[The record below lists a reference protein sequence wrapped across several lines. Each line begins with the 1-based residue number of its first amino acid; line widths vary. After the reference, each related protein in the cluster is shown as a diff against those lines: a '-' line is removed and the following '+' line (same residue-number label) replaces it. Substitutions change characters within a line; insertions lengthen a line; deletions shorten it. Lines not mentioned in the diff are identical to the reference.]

1 MGQKSKVQLDRSRER
16 QTMLWLSMICGVL
29 IAAGLALTLVA
40 QATPHEPAVTIG
52 DVSGAQIVEIR
63 DHRGVDVM
71 SGEFRSRVDAVGN
84 TEKDAA
90 LLDRNGKTA
99 IGEVELEI
107 PAEGRADRRPELE
120 VDIIGLAPRERFS
133 VVIDDRVVAVFNT
146 DDRGTVDMEIQ
157 EGEGPPELTL
167 Q

>member
-1 MGQKSKVQLDRSRER
+1 MGQKSKVQLDRARER
-16 QTMLWLSMICGVL
+16 QTMLWLSTICGVL

-40 QATPHEPAVTIG
+40 QATPHEPAVTLG

-71 SGEFRSRVDAVGN
+71 SGEFRSRVDALGN

-90 LLDRNGKTA
+90 LLDRRGDTA

-133 VVIDDRVVAVFNT
+133 VVIDDRIVAVFNT

-157 EGEGPPELTL
+157 EGEAPSELTL

>member
-16 QTMLWLSMICGVL
+16 QTMLWLSTVCGVL
-29 IAAGLALTLVA
+29 IAAGLALTLVS
-40 QATPHEPAVTIG
+40 QARPREAVVEIG
-52 DVSGAQIVEIR
+52 DVSDAQIVEIR
-63 DHRGVDVM
+63 DHRGIDVM
-71 SGEFRSRVDAVGN
+71 SGEFRSRVDVLGN

-90 LLDRNGKTA
+90 LLDRRGATA
-99 IGEVELEI
+99 IGEVELEL
-107 PAEGRADRRPELE
+107 PAAGRSDRRPELE

-133 VVIDDRVVAVFNT
+133 VVIDDRIVAVFNS

-157 EGEGPPELTL
+157 EGEAPSEFTL

>member
-1 MGQKSKVQLDRSRER
+1 MGQKSKVQLDRARER
-16 QTMLWLSMICGVL
+16 QTMLWLSTICGVL

-40 QATPHEPAVTIG
+40 QATPHEPAVTLG

-71 SGEFRSRVDAVGN
+71 SGEFRSRVDALGN

-90 LLDRNGKTA
+90 LLDRRGDTA

-133 VVIDDRVVAVFNT
+133 VVIDDRIVAVFNT

-157 EGEGPPELTL
+157 EGEAPAELTL